1 MGLVWAAGVAWGQQ
15 DVVPGEVLDMYE
27 AWVLTQDLTDINTN
41 PELCMTERICVSMVL
56 AIRPARWQTA
66 TAMRA
71 ACGLTPL
78 QPPSPIS

>member
-41 PELCMTERICVSMVL
+41 PELCMT
-56 AIRPARWQTA
+56 
-66 TAMRA
+66 
-71 ACGLTPL
+71 
-78 QPPSPIS
+78 